1 MNILYCDHRFIIE
14 AKISGSVHWALE
26 NLKKSFKVVF
36 ETNSWTMIVFHGFD
50 SDRLT
55 NTRHPLS
62 FILSL
67 YVRAGSEIIMLYMY
81 LQNSSQ
87 VDQ

>member
-1 MNILYCDHRFIIE
+1 M
-14 AKISGSVHWALE
+14 
-26 NLKKSFKVVF
+26 
-36 ETNSWTMIVFHGFD
+36 MVFHSFD
-50 SDRLT
+50 SDSLT
-55 NTRHPLS
+55 NTRNPLS